1 MDKLSILKAISL
13 VLAILFF
20 LGFVSLQ
27 AFAAEE
33 EIPYQDTNMVEG
45 TDGGTHPPSGG
56 SESELDFPDGEIP
69 PEEWITFLEDVSAIR
84 RDTELFIY
92 FVIPFSWAI
101 LILYKSYRWFCSTF
115 IESVL

>member
-33 EIPYQDTNMVEG
+33 EIPYQDTNMAEG
-45 TDGGTHPPSGG
+45 TDGEVPPPNGG
-56 SESELDFPDGEIP
+56 FESEFNFPDGDIP
-69 PEEWITFLEDVSAIR
+69 PEEWTTFLDDVFAIR